1 MRLSIAVSITVS
13 FTVSFTVSVL
23 AVAGIGG
30 SRVSAQQNE
39 DEAPSAIY
47 GFDGDDE
54 TETLPPPGPTGGDAT
69 HTVRKGDTLWD
80 ISQARFRDPWRWPKV
95 WALNPEIA
103 NPHWIFPGQT
113 IRLQAP
119 AGAATDAASS
129 LPPPGPATAGSLR
142 PRAPTVASDTE
153 NLRQIGFIDEGTFK
167 AAGVINGSLEEKLL
181 LATGDHAYVE
191 FPADRPPKGGTRYTV
206 YQADAEH
213 PITEPGSKAV
223 LGYLVHVYG
232 DVVIDSLTDRPIANA
247 RLVDLAEP
255 VERGY
260 RVGPFIHQLKLV
272 KPKHNQADVT
282 ARIIVSVEP
291 NMLIANQ
298 MFVVL
303 NRGRRQ
309 GVDLGNRFL
318 VLRQGDG
325 MKRIMEDWDAADHQF
340 PPHAVA
346 EIIAVDVQEETT
358 VGWISRAT
366 RELHTGDIAD
376 LRRGY

>member
-1 MRLSIAVSITVS
+1 MRLSIIVSTTVSTTVSI
-13 FTVSFTVSVL
+13 L
-23 AVAGIGG
+23 AVAGMGESQASG
-30 SRVSAQQNE
+30 QQND

-54 TETLPPPGPTGGDAT
+54 TETLPPASPTGGDVT

-80 ISQARFRDPWRWPKV
+80 ISQARFHDPWRWPKV
-95 WALNPEIA
+95 WALNPEIT

-113 IRLQAP
+113 IRLQASAVAGPDATSEHP
-119 AGAATDAASS
+119 APTTG
-129 LPPPGPATAGSLR
+129 TAGSLR
-142 PRAPTVASDTE
+142 PRVATVGSDTE
-153 NLRQIGFIDEGTFK
+153 NLRQIGFIDEGSFK

-206 YQADAEH
+206 YQADAGH
-213 PITEPGSKAV
+213 PITEPGSKSV

-232 DVVIDSLTDRPIANA
+232 EVVIDSLTDRPIANA

-260 RVGPFIHQLKLV
+260 RVGPFIHQLKTV
-272 KPKHNQADVT
+272 KPKHNEADVT
-282 ARIIVSVEP
+282 AHIIVSVEP

-303 NRGRRQ
+303 DRGRRH
-309 GVDLGNRFL
+309 GVDVGNRFL
-318 VLRQGDG
+318 VLRHGDG
-325 MKRIMEDWDAADHQF
+325 LKRVMEDWDAADHRF

-346 EIIAVDVQEETT
+346 EIVAVDVQEGTT
-358 VGWISRAT
+358 IGWISRAT